1 MLINMP
7 TASTMLP
14 IAVVNIING
23 KPTLRKRLNVIVY
36 PCFSDKQTAIMPV
49 LDPISVPFPPKP
61 APKAK
66 AHHRG
71 FIANCQKL
79 KKQIRF
85 DLT

>member
-1 MLINMP
+1 MELAPLDSSRTISHILTKIP
-7 TASTMLP
+7 IASTRLA

-36 PCFSDKQTAIMPV
+36 PCFSARPTAIMPA

-66 AHHRG
+66 AS
-71 FIANCQKL
+71 F
-79 KKQIRF
+79 
-85 DLT
+85 